1 MIKLENVDVQYE
13 SLDVLRNFNLEINEG
28 QMIALCGRSGSG
40 KTTILNLISGF
51 LKPKTGTVLVNDKN
65 VSTLN
70 KKEHRK
76 FLKNEISYL
85 VQDFALL
92 EDETIYENLEFVFDG
107 SRKDKRDIVQK
118 TLEKVNIYKDVDTLV
133 YTLSGG
139 EQQRIALARIMLKKG
154 DIILADE
161 PTGNVDV
168 ENASMILGYLSDL
181 AKAGKTVVVVTHDTN
196 FIEMYDAV
204 IYI

>member
-1 MIKLENVDVQYE
+1 MIKLENVDVQYGD
-13 SLDVLRNFNLEINEG
+13 LDVLKNFNLEINEG
-28 QMIALCGRSGSG
+28 QLIALCGRSGSG

-51 LKPKTGTVLVNDKN
+51 IKPKSGSVFVNDKN

-92 EDETIYENLEFVFDG
+92 EDETIYENLEFVFSG
-107 SRKDKRDIVQK
+107 SRKDKRKIVQK
-118 TLEKVNIYKDVDTLV
+118 TLEKVNINKNVDTMV

-161 PTGNVDV
+161 PTGNVDAD
-168 ENASMILGYLSDL
+168 NASMILGYLSDL
-181 AKAGKTVVVVTHDTN
+181 AKNGKTVVVVTHDTN
-196 FIEMYDAV
+196 NLEIYDEV

>member
-1 MIKLENVDVQYE
+1 MIKLENVDVQYG

-28 QMIALCGRSGSG
+28 QMIALCDRSGSG

-51 LKPKTGTVLVNDKN
+51 IKPKVGSVFVNDKN
-65 VSTLN
+65 VSKLS
-70 KKEHRK
+70 KKDHRK

-92 EDETIYENLEFVFDG
+92 EDETIYDNLEFVFDG
-107 SRKDKRDIVQK
+107 SKKDKREIVQR
-118 TLEKVNIYKDVDTLV
+118 TLKKVNICKDIDTLV

-161 PTGNVDV
+161 PTGNVDF

-181 AKAGKTVVVVTHDTN
+181 AKVGKTVVVVTHDTN
-196 FIEMYDAV
+196 FIEMYDEV

>member
-1 MIKLENVDVQYE
+1 MIKLENVDVQYGD
-13 SLDVLRNFNLEINEG
+13 LDVLKNFNLEINEG
-28 QMIALCGRSGSG
+28 QLIALCGRSGSG

-51 LKPKTGTVLVNDKN
+51 IKPKSGSVFVNDKN

-92 EDETIYENLEFVFDG
+92 EDETIYENLEFVFSG
-107 SRKDKRDIVQK
+107 SRKDKRKIVQK
-118 TLEKVNIYKDVDTLV
+118 TLEKVNINKNVDTMV

-161 PTGNVDV
+161 PTGNVDAD
-168 ENASMILGYLSDL
+168 NASMI
-181 AKAGKTVVVVTHDTN
+181 
-196 FIEMYDAV
+196 
-204 IYI
+204 

>member
-1 MIKLENVDVQYE
+1 MIKLENIDVQYG

-51 LKPKTGTVLVNDKN
+51 MKPKTGSVFVNDKN

-107 SRKDKRDIVQK
+107 SRKDKREIVQK
-118 TLEKVNIYKDVDTLV
+118 TLEKVNISKDIDTLV

-168 ENASMILGYLSDL
+168 ENASIILGYLSDL

>member
-1 MIKLENVDVQYE
+1 MIKLENVDVQYG
-13 SLDVLRNFNLEINEG
+13 SLNVLRNFNLEIYEG
-28 QMIALCGRSGSG
+28 QFVALCGRSGSG

-51 LKPKTGTVLVNDKN
+51 MKPKTGTVLVSGKN

-70 KKEHRK
+70 KKTHRK

-107 SRKDKRDIVQK
+107 SRKEKREIVQK
-118 TLEKVNIYKDVDTLV
+118 TLEKVNIFKDIDTLV

-161 PTGNVDV
+161 PTGNVDI
-168 ENASMILGYLSDL
+168 ENASMILGCLSDL

-196 FIEMYDAV
+196 FIEMYDEV

>member
-92 EDETIYENLEFVFDG
+92 EDESIYENLEFVFDG
-107 SRKDKRDIVQK
+107 TRKDKREFVQK
-118 TLEKVNIYKDVDTLV
+118 TLEKVNISKDIDTLV

>member
-1 MIKLENVDVQYE
+1 MIKLENVDVQYG
-13 SLDVLRNFNLEINEG
+13 SLDVLRNFNLEICEG
-28 QMIALCGRSGSG
+28 QLIALCGRSGSG

-51 LKPKTGTVLVNDKN
+51 IKPKKGSVFVNDKN

-70 KKEHRK
+70 KQEHRK

-92 EDETIYENLEFVFDG
+92 EDESIYENLEFVFDG
-107 SRKDKRDIVQK
+107 SRKDKREIVQK
-118 TLEKVNIYKDVDTLV
+118 TLEKVNISKDIDTLV

-161 PTGNVDV
+161 PTGNVDL

-196 FIEMYDAV
+196 FIEMYDEV

>member
-1 MIKLENVDVQYE
+1 MIKLENIDVQYG

-51 LKPKTGTVLVNDKN
+51 MKPKTGSVFVNDKN

-107 SRKDKRDIVQK
+107 SRKDKREIVQK
-118 TLEKVNIYKDVDTLV
+118 TLEKVNISKDIDTLV

-181 AKAGKTVVVVTHDTN
+181 SKAGKTVVVVTHDTN

>member
-139 EQQRIALARIMLKKG
+139 EQQRIALARIMLKKS
-154 DIILADE
+154 DTILADE